1 MISKAFSSDEG
12 NNDREED
19 ITVLR
24 RIWIVKR
31 DYGCGLIF
39 WSGTE
44 GRVIFTGLWITCP
57 SALKFFK
64 LVVVSEAPERQKVS
78 FIA

>member
-1 MISKAFSSDEG
+1 VSILKGSMSVETSSNDELDLLLKFCSIYLQMISKAFSSDEG

-31 DYGCGLIF
+31 D
-39 WSGTE
+39 
-44 GRVIFTGLWITCP
+44 
-57 SALKFFK
+57 
-64 LVVVSEAPERQKVS
+64 
-78 FIA
+78 